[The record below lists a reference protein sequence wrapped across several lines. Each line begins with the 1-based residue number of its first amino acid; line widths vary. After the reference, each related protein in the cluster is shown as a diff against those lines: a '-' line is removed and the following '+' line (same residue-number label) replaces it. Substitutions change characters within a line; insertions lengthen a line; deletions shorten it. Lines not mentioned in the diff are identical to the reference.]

1 MRVKEAVRKKV
12 RFYREEVN
20 KKKSLVGW
28 RKPKGI
34 HNKSRLRKQRHSL
47 LPKIGYAGAK
57 VGKNLIYVMTINDL
71 NKLNKENDVIILSG
85 KLGMKKRIIM
95 LEEIKKN
102 GFILYNY
109 RDLGVK
115 KKELEEKINKRKNE
129 NKQKQEKRSK
139 TKEELKETKENI
151 RNLIKE
157 KIIKAKQI
165 KGTGRFRA
173 RKISAQKRK
182 KQRKG
187 LGSRKGKAGA
197 RLGRKEKWMAK
208 IRLQRKLLKE
218 LKEKKLIELISYRM
232 LRKRSSGGFF
242 RSRKNILR

>member
-115 KKELEEKINKRKNE
+115 KKELEEKINKRK
-129 NKQKQEKRSK
+129 
-139 TKEELKETKENI
+139 TKEELKE
-151 RNLIKE
+151 IKE
-157 KIIKAKQI
+157 K
-165 KGTGRFRA
+165 
-173 RKISAQKRK
+173 K
-182 KQRKG
+182 K
-187 LGSRKGKAGA
+187 
-197 RLGRKEKWMAK
+197 E
-208 IRLQRKLLKE
+208 E
-218 LKEKKLIELISYRM
+218 LDKTDEEKKKEMNKKAIEGI
-232 LRKRSSGGFF
+232 
-242 RSRKNILR
+242 

>member
-1 MRVKEAVRKKV
+1 MNLSIQKRIAADVLNVGVNRVWFDADKLTDIKEA
-12 RFYREEVN
+12 
-20 KKKSLVGW
+20 L
-28 RKPKGI
+28 
-34 HNKSRLRKQRHSL
+34 
-47 LPKIGYAGAK
+47 
-57 VGKNLIYVMTINDL
+57 
-71 NKLNKENDVIILSG
+71 
-85 KLGMKKRIIM
+85 
-95 LEEIKKN
+95 
-102 GFILYNY
+102 
-109 RDLGVK
+109 
-115 KKELEEKINKRKNE
+115 
-129 NKQKQEKRSK
+129 
-139 TKEELKETKENI
+139 TKEDI

-242 RSRKNILR
+242 RSRKHILIYLNDNKLFVEKMK

>member
-139 TKEELKETKENI
+139 TKEELKE
-151 RNLIKE
+151 IKE
-157 KIIKAKQI
+157 K
-165 KGTGRFRA
+165 
-173 RKISAQKRK
+173 K
-182 KQRKG
+182 K
-187 LGSRKGKAGA
+187 
-197 RLGRKEKWMAK
+197 E
-208 IRLQRKLLKE
+208 E
-218 LKEKKLIELISYRM
+218 LDKTDEEKKKEMNKKAIEGI
-232 LRKRSSGGFF
+232 
-242 RSRKNILR
+242 